1 VKTYSSEARSALS
14 SDPLAARSGG
24 HHGGQYKKQ
33 SQPAKHENFLNVA
46 AIEFDGHL
54 SLPSMRVVSNMDR
67 NPDSQY
73 EVAH

>member
-1 VKTYSSEARSALS
+1 MTYSSEARSALS

-54 SLPSMRVVSNMDR
+54 SLPPLHNSYCKHGSAILTPNMK
-67 NPDSQY
+67 
-73 EVAH
+73 